1 MLTIIIGIKSRDVI
15 RLSIKL
21 FVKLIDNMNISTQSH
36 IIINPCSRFL
46 YLIQVMFK
54 ININASIKSS
64 KAQNVEEYN
73 VSKSFSIPKELYI
86 RESL

>member
-1 MLTIIIGIKSRDVI
+1 MLITIIGINNKDVI

-21 FVKLIDNMNISTQSH
+21 FVKLIDNMNISTQRH
-36 IIINPCSRFL
+36 ILINPGSRFL
-46 YLIQVMFK
+46 YLIHVILSTNM
-54 ININASIKSS
+54 NASIKSS